1 MMQAHPKTGLVMEG
15 GAMRGLFSAGVLDVF
30 MEQGITFDGMI
41 GVSAGA
47 TFGCNF
53 ITHQPGRALRYCM
66 RFRHDP
72 RFCSIPS
79 LLLTG
84 DMFGAEFC
92 YRTIP
97 EQLDP
102 IDNDTFVKSGI
113 PFYVVATDL
122 KTGKAVYHLCR
133 NVKSPEEIAWMRAGA
148 SMPLASQIVYIGGRP
163 LLDGGIADSVPLKFF
178 ELKGYR
184 RNVVVLTQP
193 ASYRKQPNSMMRAVR
208 RVYRAYPALI
218 AAMGRR
224 HLMYNSQIRYVE
236 EAEQRGDV
244 FLIRPSAP
252 LPVQHVSHSGKKL
265 KAVYDAGRAAA
276 LDALSG
282 LQAFLQK

>member
-1 MMQAHPKTGLVMEG
+1 MQTDQKTGLVMEG

-30 MEQGITFDGMI
+30 MEHDITFDGMI

-53 ITHQPGRALRYCM
+53 ITHQPGRALRYCL

-84 DMFGAEFC
+84 DMYGAEFC

-102 IDNDTFVKSGI
+102 IDNETFVKSGI
-113 PFYVVATDL
+113 PFYLVATDVN
-122 KTGKAVYHLCR
+122 TGKAVYHLCR
-133 NVKSPEEIAWMRAGA
+133 DVVSDEELAWMRAGA
-148 SMPLASQIVYIGGRP
+148 SMPLASRIVHAGGRE
-163 LLDGGIADSVPLKFF
+163 LLDGGISDSVPLKFF
-178 ELKGYR
+178 EYKGYR

-193 ASYRKQPNSMMRAVR
+193 GGYQKQPNSMMPAVR
-208 RVYRAYPALI
+208 RVYRKYPALI

-224 HLMYNSQIRYVE
+224 HLMYNRQLRYVD
-236 EAEQRGDV
+236 EAAQRGDV
-244 FLIRPSAP
+244 FVIRPAAA
-252 LPVQHVSHSGKKL
+252 LPVQHISHSGKKL
-265 KAVYDAGRAAA
+265 RAVYDAGREAAMHA
-276 LDALSG
+276 LPALK
-282 LQAFLQK
+282 AFLQK

>member
-1 MMQAHPKTGLVMEG
+1 MEG

-30 MEQGITFDGMI
+30 MEQDITFDGMI

-66 RFRHDP
+66 RYRHDP
-72 RFCSIPS
+72 RFCSVPS

-92 YRTIP
+92 YHTIP
-97 EQLDP
+97 EKLDP
-102 IDNDTFVKSGI
+102 IDNETFVSSGI
-113 PFYVVATDL
+113 PFYLVATDVE
-122 KTGKAVYHLCR
+122 TGKAVYHLCR
-133 NVKSPEEIAWMRAGA
+133 DVVSDDELAWMRAGA
-148 SMPLASQIVYIGGRP
+148 SMPLASRIVHVGGRG
-163 LLDGGIADSVPLKFF
+163 LLDGGIADSVPLKYF
-178 ELKGYR
+178 EYKGYA

-193 ASYRKQPNSMMRAVR
+193 KGYQKQPNSMMPAVR
-208 RVYRAYPALI
+208 RVYRKYPALI

-224 HLMYNSQIRYVE
+224 HLMYNRQIQYVE

-244 FLIRPSAP
+244 FLIRPAQT
-252 LPVQHVSHSGKKL
+252 LPVEHVSHSGAKL
-265 KAVYDAGRAAA
+265 QAVYDAGREAAQQA
-276 LDALSG
+276 LP
-282 LQAFLQK
+282 QIRAFLEK